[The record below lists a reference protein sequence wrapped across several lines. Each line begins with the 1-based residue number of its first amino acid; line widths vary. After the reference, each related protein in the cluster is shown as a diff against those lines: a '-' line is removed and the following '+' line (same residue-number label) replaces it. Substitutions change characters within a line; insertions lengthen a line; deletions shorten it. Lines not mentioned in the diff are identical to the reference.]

1 MATPGQASNISTS
14 AKAALENVCSGA
26 DLEPAS
32 RYYSREF
39 LDHVN
44 ATEFRGLE
52 GVERSVAAYK
62 AMLDEIQIVVKE
74 QVVQEDR
81 VASRFVVSGTRNGRS
96 VSFNGITIS
105 RFQDGLI
112 VEDWSVI
119 DTLSML
125 RQLDL
130 LPA

>member
-1 MATPGQASNISTS
+1 MATADAESKLSRNAKS
-14 AKAALENVCSGA
+14 ALERICSGAALEA
-26 DLEPAS
+26 AS
-32 RYYSREF
+32 TYYSPEF
-39 LDHVN
+39 VDHVN

-52 GVERSVAAYK
+52 GVERSVASYK
-62 AMLDEIQIVVKE
+62 AMLDDIQIVVKD
-74 QVVQEDR
+74 QVARGDR
-81 VASRFVVSGTRNGRS
+81 VASRFVVSGTKNGRP

-105 RFQDGLI
+105 RFRDGLI

-130 LPA
+130 LPG

>member
-1 MATPGQASNISTS
+1 MATADHESKISTS
-14 AKAALENVCSGA
+14 AKGALEKVCSGA
-26 DLEPAS
+26 ALEAAS
-32 RYYSREF
+32 TYYSREF

-44 ATEFRGLE
+44 ATEFRGLH
-52 GVERSVAAYK
+52 GVERSVASYK
-62 AMLDEIQIVVKE
+62 AMLDDIQIVVKD
-74 QVVQEDR
+74 QVVQGDR
-81 VASRFVVSGTRNGRS
+81 VASRFVVSGTKNGRP

-125 RQLDL
+125 RQLGL